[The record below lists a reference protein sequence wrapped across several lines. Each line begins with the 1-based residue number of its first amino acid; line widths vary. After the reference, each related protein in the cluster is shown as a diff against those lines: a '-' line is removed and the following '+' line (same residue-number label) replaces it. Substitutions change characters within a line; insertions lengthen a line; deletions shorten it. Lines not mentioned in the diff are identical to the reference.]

1 MEGHKIQKRE
11 ELLEACQD
19 LRLPVAGNENVDT
32 LELYIQAAYDDFETD
47 NNYSFDSFDSQENS
61 IDDEID
67 YGKIGDKSWR
77 FKYLINKI
85 LFFI

>member
-1 MEGHKIQKRE
+1 
-11 ELLEACQD
+11 LLEACQD

-47 NNYSFDSFDSQENS
+47 NSYSFDSFDSQENS